1 VPCAASKMIRPHGPF
16 KTFGAFLH
24 EIIPTLGQRFV
35 LAAGKIF
42 CAFFPLV
49 IFLFKGG
56 FL

>member
-1 VPCAASKMIRPHGPF
+1 MIRPHGPF